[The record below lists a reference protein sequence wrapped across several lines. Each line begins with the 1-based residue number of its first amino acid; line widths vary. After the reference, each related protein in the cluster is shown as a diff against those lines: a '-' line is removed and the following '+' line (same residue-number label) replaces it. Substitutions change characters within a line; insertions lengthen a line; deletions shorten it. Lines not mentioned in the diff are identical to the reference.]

1 MSVNGECITDYYN
14 GKKAVKFSWSR
25 KDVVN
30 NASDCYSV
38 ISFRLDGVG
47 QSGYHWAGPIKVYI
61 NKTSGTPNFT
71 FWSDR
76 KELYNGTNIAKD
88 QEFIIHHDKSTGTA
102 SFYVYIEAAIYT
114 YAVNCYARGDWTLDT
129 IPRNFSSTPSI
140 SGNSRTIN
148 TYTLNWSTSETCSK
162 VVLYVNGGYK
172 TEWSGSASSGTI
184 TATGLD
190 PATTYNMYVNCTRKD
205 SGQTSNSST
214 KQYTTYQKGL
224 VTSAPN
230 FNDEENPSIGYKNEA
245 GNTVD
250 TLAACISLTGAKDD
264 VPYRNISKTGTSYT
278 FNLTN
283 DERTTLRKA
292 CSNTPDDLTVKFY
305 VRTVSG
311 GKTYYSIVDKKMTI
325 KDGQPIFS
333 DFTVAEAD
341 EDIYERLTR
350 NRTKFIRKYS
360 DIKIIIS
367 SGNKMIAQ
375 KEATPT
381 SYNINV
387 GEKSKTLSYST
398 DTLETTID
406 NMDYNKVE
414 VYAIDSRNKQTPV
427 FKSLDIIDYKELA
440 LNNIEFNRKNSV
452 EETILITGNGT
463 WTNVDF
469 GNVVNSI
476 KSFVFRR
483 KSKNDIA
490 WSEWYSIKEFFHINE
505 NGTFNNKVE
514 NEFTA
519 ATFDFGEEYDI
530 EIKIEDELSVI
541 NRNISVN
548 SGKILM
554 SALKEYG
561 VNFGGIYDKE
571 EGGVLQVNGKN
582 IENLSSGI
590 TGDTLPIGS
599 VVDFDGTEIPENWVE
614 VDDTE
619 WKIASLSSNFTYYNN
634 SSENKPRYRKIG
646 KLVEIQGVVAP
657 TSDLAANTEY
667 AIFNLPQ
674 GYRPSRA
681 INKLCQG
688 TTTRIWLLSVATNG
702 AVTLARYREG
712 NSWVQPFAS
721 NWFPFQMTFFID

>member
-1 MSVNGECITDYYN
+1 MATNGECITDYYN
-14 GKKAVKFSWSR
+14 NKKAVKFSWSR

-129 IPRNFSSTPSI
+129 IPRKFSSTPSI
-140 SGNSRTIN
+140 SANSKTIN

-162 VVLYVNGGYK
+162 VSLYVNGYWK
-172 TEWSGSASSGTI
+172 TDWTGSAKSGTI

-190 PATTYNMYVNCTRKD
+190 PATTYNMYVTCTRKD
-205 SGQTSNSST
+205 SGQTSDSST
-214 KQYTTYQKGL
+214 KQYTTYDYGK
-224 VTSAPN
+224 VTLAPD
-230 FNDEENPSIGYKNEA
+230 FNDEDNPTINYSNPA
-245 GNTVD
+245 GNTVSAIQ
-250 TLAACISLTGAKDD
+250 TCIATPDGQTIY
-264 VPYRNISKTGTSYT
+264 VPYRDISKTGTSYT
-278 FNLTN
+278 YNLTN
-283 DERTTLRKA
+283 DERKILRKA
-292 CSNTPDDLTVKFY
+292 CANTPNDLDVKFY
-305 VRTVSG
+305 VTTISG
-311 GKTYYSIVDKKMTI
+311 GATYYNSVQKKMTI

-333 DFTVAEAD
+333 DFTVSEAD

-398 DTLETTID
+398 DTLETTIE

-599 VVDFDGTEIPENWVE
+599 VVEFDGTEIPGNWVKLDDQKILWNDYYYMQGNHVVNLSEKVSEQENGIVLVFSGYSDGQPKNWNWSSHFISKKE
-614 VDDTE
+614 VELSNGGGRFFIGGGTQGLSCFKYIYIYDDR
-619 WKIASLSSNFTYYNN
+619 L
-634 SSENKPRYRKIG
+634 
-646 KLVEIQGVVAP
+646 
-657 TSDLAANTEY
+657 
-667 AIFNLPQ
+667 
-674 GYRPSRA
+674 
-681 INKLCQG
+681 
-688 TTTRIWLLSVATNG
+688 
-702 AVTLARYREG
+702 EG
-712 NSWVQPFAS
+712 NDCNILQNGTYDNKGCVLRYV
-721 NWFPFQMTFFID
+721 IGI

>member
-1 MSVNGECITDYYN
+1 MSVNGECTTDYYN

-25 KDVVN
+25 KSVVN

-38 ISFRLDGVG
+38 ISFSLDGVG
-47 QSGYHWAGPIKVYI
+47 QSGYHYAGPIKVYV

-76 KELYNGTNIAKD
+76 AKLEPGTNIAKD

-140 SGNSRTIN
+140 SGNSKTIN

-162 VVLYVNGGYK
+162 VVLYVNGNWNG
-172 TEWSGSASSGTI
+172 EWTGSAKSGTI
-184 TATGLD
+184 KATGLN

-224 VTSAPN
+224 VTSAPD

-264 VPYRNISKTGTSYT
+264 VPYRDISKTGTSYT

-292 CSNTPDDLTVKFY
+292 CSNTPNDLTVKFY

-325 KDGQPIFS
+325 KDGQPIFT
-333 DFTVAEAD
+333 DFNI
-341 EDIYERLTR
+341 EDIDEKILSLT
-350 NRTKFIRKYS
+350 NNAQKYIRKYS
-360 DIKIIIS
+360 DIKITIP
-367 SGNKMIAQ
+367 SGKKMVAQ
-375 KEATPT
+375 KESTAQ
-381 SYNINV
+381 SYNIII
-387 GEKSKTLSYST
+387 GEQSKTISYST
-398 DTLETTID
+398 DDLTTIIN
-406 NMDYNKVE
+406 NMDGNKVE
-414 VYAIDSRNKQTPV
+414 IYAIDSRGKQTPV
-427 FKSLDIIDYKELA
+427 SKSLEIIDYKEIA
-440 LNNIEFNRKNSV
+440 LSNIEFNRKNSV
-452 EETILITGNGT
+452 EENVLITGNGI

-469 GNVVNSI
+469 GQVENSI
-476 KSFVFRR
+476 KNFVFRR
-483 KSKNDIA
+483 KSKNETV
-490 WSEWYSIKEFFHINE
+490 WSEWYSILNLFHINE
-505 NGTFNNKVE
+505 DGTFNNKIE

-519 ATFDFGEEYDI
+519 LTFHFGEEYDI
-530 EIKIEDELSVI
+530 EIKIEDELSVAT
-541 NRNISVN
+541 RNISVN

-582 IENLSSGI
+582 IESLSTGI

-619 WKIASLSSNFTYYNN
+619 WKTANLSSTFTSYSNK
-634 SSENKPRYRKIG
+634 SENLPKYKKIG
-646 KLVEIQGVVAP
+646 KTVEIRGVIAP
-657 TSDLAANTEY
+657 NSDLASNTEY
-667 AIFNLPQ
+667 TIFTLPQ
-674 GYRPSRA
+674 GYRPSHD

-688 TTTRIWLLSVATNG
+688 TTTRIWLLSVYTTG
-702 AVTLARYREG
+702 TVSLSRYREG
-712 NSWVQPFAS
+712 ASWMPPYQS
-721 NWFPFQMTFFID
+721 NWFPFQLRFFVD

>member
-1 MSVNGECITDYYN
+1 MATSGSFNTSKVGDFYFTFSWKRTGYSSNANEHYIYYEVIAHNAAGKYRTVYLKNLWINGSQKFYTAGTSGN
-14 GKKAVKFSWSR
+14 GKSYYDGNLVTSGNMTIGSSNSAGDGYIV
-25 KDVVN
+25 
-30 NASDCYSV
+30 AS
-38 ISFRLDGVG
+38 FEAGVG
-47 QSGYHWAGPIKVYI
+47 QYPNA
-61 NKTSGTPNFT
+61 NTSGEGS
-71 FWSDR
+71 WDLDR
-76 KELYNGTNIAKD
+76 
-88 QEFIIHHDKSTGTA
+88 
-102 SFYVYIEAAIYT
+102 
-114 YAVNCYARGDWTLDT
+114 
-129 IPRNFSSTPSI
+129 IPRYASVSQSL
-140 SGNSRTIN
+140 NSRTVN
-148 TYTLNWSTSETCSK
+148 TIKMNWSSDSTIDYIWYSTN
-162 VVLYVNGGYK
+162 NGSN
-172 TEWSGSASSGTI
+172 WSGVDVSDGTSGNYTI
-184 TATGLD
+184 SGLS
-190 PATTYNMYVNCTRKD
+190 PNTTYQIKTRVRRKD
-205 SGQTSNSST
+205 SQLTTDSSILSV
-214 KQYTTYQKGL
+214 TTYEKG
-224 VTSAPN
+224 TISSAPN
-230 FNDEENPSIGYKNEA
+230 FNDEENPTITYSNPA
-245 GNTVD
+245 GNTVS
-250 TLAACISLTGAKDD
+250 TLSACISLTGAKDD
-264 VPYRNISKTGTSYT
+264 IPYRDISKTGTTYT

-283 DERTTLRKA
+283 NERTTLRKA
-292 CSNTPDDLTVKFY
+292 SSNSSELNIKFY
-305 VRTVSG
+305 VKTVSG
-311 GKTYYSIVDKKMTI
+311 GVTYYSIVDKKMTI

-360 DIKIIIS
+360 DIKITIS
-367 SGNKMIAQ
+367 SGNKMVAQ

-427 FKSLDIIDYKELA
+427 FKSLDIIDYKELV

-490 WSEWYSIKEFFHINE
+490 WSDWYSIKEFFHINE
-505 NGTFNNKVE
+505 DGTFNNKIE

-519 ATFDFGEEYDI
+519 LTFHFGEEYDI
-530 EIKIEDELSVI
+530 EIKIEDELSVAT
-541 NRNISVN
+541 RNISVN

-582 IENLSSGI
+582 IENLSTGI

-599 VVDFDGTEIPENWVE
+599 VVDFDGTEIPGNWIKIDNQKILWNDYYYMQGSHVVSLPEKVSEQENGIILVFSGYSDGQPKNWNWSSHFVSKKEVE
-614 VDDTE
+614 LSNGGGRFFIGGGTQGLSCFKYIYIYDDR
-619 WKIASLSSNFTYYNN
+619 L
-634 SSENKPRYRKIG
+634 
-646 KLVEIQGVVAP
+646 
-657 TSDLAANTEY
+657 
-667 AIFNLPQ
+667 
-674 GYRPSRA
+674 
-681 INKLCQG
+681 
-688 TTTRIWLLSVATNG
+688 
-702 AVTLARYREG
+702 EG
-712 NSWVQPFAS
+712 NDCNILQNGTYDNKGCVLRYVLGV
-721 NWFPFQMTFFID
+721 